1 MRQVN
6 AAMLS
11 ADADGDGKISY
22 QARVAAR
29 LPRARVHACG
39 VQGACACLC
48 ARAVRGETAHAHA
61 MCTRPRTRT
70 CVCPYMLPILTFS
83 PPPFQARASAK
94 AEGDSMR
101 VKHA

>member
-29 LPRARVHACG
+29 LLHVYMWTCIAW
-39 VQGACACLC
+39 
-48 ARAVRGETAHAHA
+48 
-61 MCTRPRTRT
+61 T
-70 CVCPYMLPILTFS
+70 CVCVCVC
-83 PPPFQARASAK
+83 
-94 AEGDSMR
+94 E
-101 VKHA
+101 